1 MSKTW
6 RATECGVA
14 AEEICWDPEHLRKIK
29 KHPCFSKEAQ
39 HLFGRIHL
47 PVAPRCNVRCNY
59 CIRRYDCVNESRP
72 GVTSGVLTPSQ
83 AIDRVRGVIAEFP
96 NIKVVGIA
104 GPGDPLDNEETFQT
118 LRLVK
123 QEFPHLQTCLSTNG
137 LLLPEKLN
145 LLHELGV
152 ATLTVTMS
160 AVEPRIGKKIYSWV
174 RYNNKYLHGQEAME
188 LLLANQL
195 AGIKGAVER
204 GIVVK
209 VNSVMIPSINDQ
221 HLLEVARKSRELG
234 VYMQN
239 IMPLIPQAKFSYLR
253 PPTPAER
260 KEVQDAC
267 AVVIKQMR
275 HCRQC
280 RADAIGLLGEDV
292 SQTLFC
298 SERLK

>member
-1 MSKTW
+1 
-6 RATECGVA
+6 
-14 AEEICWDPEHLRKIK
+14 
-29 KHPCFSKEAQ
+29 
-39 HLFGRIHL
+39 
-47 PVAPRCNVRCNY
+47 
-59 CIRRYDCVNESRP
+59 
-72 GVTSGVLTPSQ
+72 VLTPSQ
-83 AIDRVRGVIAEFP
+83 AIDRVREVIAKFP
-96 NIKVVGIA
+96 NIEVIGIA
-104 GPGDPLDNEETFQT
+104 GPGDPLYNEETFQT

-160 AVEPRIGKKIYSWV
+160 AIDPQIGKKIYSWV
-174 RYNNKYLHGQEAME
+174 QYDNKYLRGQKAAE

-204 GIVVK
+204 GMVVK

-221 HLLEVARKSRELG
+221 HLIEVAKKSKELG
-234 VYMQN
+234 VYMHN
-239 IMPLIPQAKFSYLR
+239 IMPLIPQAKFRHLS

-267 AVVIKQMR
+267 GEVLQQMR

-280 RADAIGLLGEDV
+280 RADAIGLLGNDV
-292 SQTLFC
+292 SPDFSC
-298 SERLK
+298 SERSRRRGQNAHPS